1 MQQALRSKSLRLK
14 TLMCFAHFE
23 ILTAS
28 QKCPCQQAFLLLVAD
43 AGKFNNPAGS
53 DEKCSGENSRS
64 YYSLF
69 SRLDK
74 SKKYE
79 YFNIWKK
86 VI

>member
-14 TLMCFAHFE
+14 TLMCFAHFA

-53 DEKCSGENSRS
+53 DEKCSGEKLVGPIIHCSPN
-64 YYSLF
+64 LT
-69 SRLDK
+69 K
-74 SKKYE
+74 VKNM
-79 YFNIWKK
+79 NILIYGKR
-86 VI
+86 